1 MKFNRKPLRWVLSAG
16 LCCLSLGCSREYYRL
31 QADRDVYET
40 IAGNSSDPRW
50 AEPQFSI
57 EIDPRSRYY
66 NVDNVDMP
74 PQPDDD
80 PAAAVFMEAVEAK
93 EWARYGTNPNFENPH
108 WRERLAEYVPM
119 TEDGKVILNRD
130 SVLKL
135 KYIHSPDFQQQLEN
149 LYLNAVDVTTERFR
163 FETQFFGGNDT
174 SFSVGDGFGGPESTF
189 RSVTG
194 DRSRLI
200 TRNFT
205 TAASMMVGFANTLV
219 WQFSGDNTSGNSSLV
234 NFSLVQPLLRRG
246 GRAFTM
252 ERLTRTQRGMLA
264 NLRNLARY
272 RKGFYTETII
282 GSAGTRGVS
291 RSGGGFGGTGLT
303 AFTGTGSGGQGGVA
317 SGGGFGGFN
326 FGFGSTG
333 GGATVGG
340 AAGGGA
346 GTVGGFVGLLQRV
359 QQIRND
365 QYSASLQGRTLTL
378 LEANLEA
385 GLIDLVQV
393 DNFRQSYQ
401 TLTANLLQTTTAF
414 TGQIENY
421 LQDLGLPPELPAE
434 LDDSFVSQF
443 EFIDRKVTRLQ
454 DDLADFQ
461 ARMGALPAEPEAA
474 ALAPFFEES
483 AMMVARIEALLETT
497 GNDLNKME
505 SVVPM
510 RKTFMS
516 EAEQQI
522 FDTDRQLVG
531 EEYLKFGPQLVELK
545 SRLQQLQEE
554 LSAETAA
561 NTLRLLVGWS
571 RAIGNQVQSISLIQ
585 ARARL
590 ESVTLKPVTIDAR
603 TAYETA
609 RKYRL
614 DYMNAKAGMVDAWR
628 LIEYNANQLQS
639 ALSVSLN
646 GGIGTTP
653 DNPVDFRG
661 ANGNMSVGL
670 SIDAPLTRLIER
682 NNYRQQLITYAQGL
696 RSWINF
702 EDDLRQGFQQSI
714 RNLNQLQQNLE
725 IQRQAVVIAIRR
737 VDFTQSELSAPLP
750 VPVPGSP
757 PPTFGPT
764 AVQNL
769 LQALADLS
777 GAQNN
782 FMSVWLN
789 YYESRMVLVR
799 DIGIMQLD
807 AEGRWI
813 EKPIPEILQELENG
827 STGAPTAANLPEVP
841 NAFWRL
847 TQPPQAPTAAAQNPP
862 QGNPQNQQPVG
873 SAATYTTA
881 PAAGTPVGAYRQQP
895 ANRAAAPPTGYQPQ
909 GQYQT
914 PQYQPPNRPTNAAG
928 GSTAAPAARYP
939 LSTP

>member
-1 MKFNRKPLRWVLSAG
+1 MKLNRKPLRWVLSAG
-16 LCCLSLGCSREYYRL
+16 LCCFSLGCSREYYRL
-31 QADRDVYET
+31 QADRDVYGT
-40 IAGNSSDPRW
+40 IASNSSDPRW

-57 EIDPRSRYY
+57 ELDPRSRYY
-66 NVDNVDMP
+66 NIDNTDLP
-74 PQPDDD
+74 PRPEDD
-80 PAAAVFMEAVEAK
+80 PASAAFMNDVNAT
-93 EWARYGTNPNFENPH
+93 EWDKYGENPNFENPY
-108 WRERLAEYVPM
+108 WREKLAEYVPM
-119 TEDGKVILNRD
+119 TEDGKLILNRD

-135 KYIHSPDFQQQLEN
+135 KYIHSPDYQQQLEN

-174 SFSVGDGFGGPESTF
+174 SFSVGESFGGPQSTL

-205 TAASMMVGFANTLV
+205 TAASMMIGFANTLV
-219 WQFSGDNTSGNSSLV
+219 WQFSGDNTSGNSSLI
-234 NFSLVQPLLRRG
+234 NFSLVQPLLSRG

-252 ERLTRTQRGMLA
+252 ERLTRTQRGMLG

-282 GSAGTRGVS
+282 GTAGTRGVG

-326 FGFGSTG
+326 FSGGGG

-414 TGQIENY
+414 TGQIETY
-421 LQDLGLPPELPAE
+421 LQGLGLPPELPAE

-474 ALAPFFEES
+474 SLAPFFEES
-483 AMMVARIEALLETT
+483 QMLVARIQALLEET
-497 GNDLNKME
+497 GVDLNEME
-505 SVVPM
+505 SVVPL
-510 RKTFMS
+510 RKKLMS
-516 EAEQQI
+516 EADQQT
-522 FDTDRQLVG
+522 FDNDRKLIA
-531 EEYLKFGPQLVELK
+531 EEYVKFAPQLEELVNTLK
-545 SRLQQLQEE
+545 QLQDG
-554 LSAETAA
+554 LTAETAS

-590 ESVTLKPVTIDAR
+590 ETVTLEPVTIDAV

-609 RKYRL
+609 RTYRL
-614 DYMNAKAGMVDAWR
+614 DYMNAKASLVDAWR
-628 LIEYNANQLQS
+628 LIEFNANQLQS
-639 ALSVSLN
+639 ALSISLN

-661 ANGNMSVGL
+661 AEGNMSVGV

-696 RSWINF
+696 RSWVNF
-702 EDDLRQGFQQSI
+702 EDDLRQGFRQNI

-789 YYESRMVLVR
+789 YYQSRMELVR
-799 DIGIMQLD
+799 DLGIMQLD

-813 EKPIPEILQELENG
+813 EKPIPEILQELQNG
-827 STGAPTAANLPEVP
+827 SGGAPTAANLPQIP
-841 NAFWRL
+841 NTFWRL
-847 TQPPQAPTAAAQNPP
+847 SQPPQATAAAAQAAP
-862 QGNPQNQQPVG
+862 QGTPQQAVG
-873 SAATYTTA
+873 SAANYAA
-881 PAAGTPVGAYRQQP
+881 PAAGTPVGVYQQQS
-895 ANRAAAPPTGYQPQ
+895 RTQAAAPPAGYQPP

-914 PQYQPPNRPTNAAG
+914 PQYQAPNRPANTPAG
-928 GSTAAPAARYP
+928 GTTAPAARYP
-939 LSTP
+939 LGTP